1 MYISNSEV
9 TRASSVGGQGWG
21 GGGGVMGLS
30 WGGQGVG
37 GHQTQHLHLKKNVC
51 ALSLNQQ
58 DSTYIYYIFL
68 WLDMVI
74 TSSGSVQ
81 RLLVTIWFYC
91 VSGFATSVV
100 NCGTTR
106 VPKGLP
112 M

>member
-1 MYISNSEV
+1 
-9 TRASSVGGQGWG
+9 
-21 GGGGVMGLS
+21 
-30 WGGQGVG
+30 
-37 GHQTQHLHLKKNVC
+37 
-51 ALSLNQQ
+51 
-58 DSTYIYYIFL
+58 
-68 WLDMVI
+68 LDMDI
-74 TSSGSVQ
+74 TSSEFGQ

>member
-1 MYISNSEV
+1 MP
-9 TRASSVGGQGWG
+9 GGIR
-21 GGGGVMGLS
+21 
-30 WGGQGVG
+30 
-37 GHQTQHLHLKKNVC
+37 HTTELKKTKKKRVC
-51 ALSLNQQ
+51 IISEPAGYLH
-58 DSTYIYYIFL
+58 IFL

-74 TSSGSVQ
+74 TSSESGQ

-91 VSGFATSVV
+91 ASGFATSVV

>member
-1 MYISNSEV
+1 MWHSPMCEHQAGWCSV
-9 TRASSVGGQGWG
+9 VGGEWG
-21 GGGGVMGLS
+21 VHSEFG
-30 WGGQGVG
+30 
-37 GHQTQHLHLKKNVC
+37 
-51 ALSLNQQ
+51 
-58 DSTYIYYIFL
+58 
-68 WLDMVI
+68 
-74 TSSGSVQ
+74 Q

>member
-1 MYISNSEV
+1 MALR
-9 TRASSVGGQGWG
+9 TGGQSALPVLLLSFALAMELEK
-21 GGGGVMGLS
+21 GGVVLQRVMLS
-30 WGGQGVG
+30 SCKRGTS
-37 GHQTQHLHLKKNVC
+37 HM
-51 ALSLNQQ
+51 
-58 DSTYIYYIFL
+58 D
-68 WLDMVI
+68 I
-74 TSSGSVQ
+74 TSSEFGQ